1 MKIKNS
7 MITALKNIRRS
18 PYQAISAIFI
28 VSLTIF
34 IVGIFALVTFASQ
47 NILNNFE
54 TKPQIIAYLK
64 DGHTTEQVGGLL
76 GSLGATSGVKKAI
89 YISKEDALELYKKSV
104 GNDPVLLGT
113 VTDWG
118 IVTADILPASI
129 EITAQSPE
137 SFDNISKTLEAS
149 DLISITPQGKKEI
162 DYPQDV
168 VAELTKWT
176 NAIRMG
182 GLVLVVALTIV
193 AILTIMTIISMKI
206 SSRRF
211 EIRTFKLMGAK
222 NLYIIKPYLQ
232 ESVIYGLSGS
242 IIGWLGCF
250 IVLLYSTPF
259 LAPRIGSIIS
269 FPIHYTVYLILFGSL
284 IAFGLIISFFSSLF
298 ATSRFVKRSK

>member
-1 MKIKNS
+1 MS
-7 MITALKNIRRS
+7 TAIKNIRRS
-18 PYQAISAIFI
+18 PYQALSAIFI
-28 VSLTIF
+28 VSLTLF
-34 IVGIFALVTFASQ
+34 IVGIFGLVTAASQ
-47 NILNNFE
+47 EILNNFE

-76 GSLGATSGVKKAI
+76 SSLNSTSGVKKAV
-89 YISKEDALELYKKSV
+89 YISKNDALELYKKSV

-129 EITAQSPE
+129 EITAEKPDL
-137 SFDNISKTLEAS
+137 FKNIAATLEKS
-149 DLISITPQGKKEI
+149 DIVSVTPTGKKEI
-162 DYPQDV
+162 DFPQDV
-168 VAELTKWT
+168 ITELTKWT

-182 GLVLVVALTIV
+182 GLVLVVALTLV

-211 EIRTFKLMGAK
+211 EISTFKLMGAK

-232 ESVIYGLSGS
+232 ESVIYGLVGS
-242 IIGWLGCF
+242 IVGWLGCLVT
-250 IVLLYSTPF
+250 ILYTTPF

-269 FPIHYTVYLILFGSL
+269 FPIPFMAMFILFGAL
-284 IAFGLIISFFSSLF
+284 VLFGLIISFLSSLF
-298 ATSRFVKRSK
+298 AATRFVNRSK

>member
-1 MKIKNS
+1 MS
-7 MITALKNIRRS
+7 TALKNIRRS

-34 IVGIFALVTFASQ
+34 IVGIFGLVTAASQ
-47 NILNNFE
+47 VILNNFE

-64 DGHTTEQVGGLL
+64 DGHTTEQGGGLL
-76 GSLGATSGVKKAI
+76 SSLNSTSGVKKAI

-129 EITAQSPE
+129 EITAQNPD
-137 SFDNISKTLEAS
+137 SFKNIASTLEKN
-149 DLISITPQGKKEI
+149 DIISVTPQGKKEI

-168 VAELTKWT
+168 IAELTKWT

-182 GLVLVVALTIV
+182 GLVLVIALTLV

-211 EIRTFKLMGAK
+211 EISTFKLMGAR

-232 ESVIYGLSGS
+232 ESVIYGLTGAV
-242 IIGWLGCF
+242 IGWLGCF
-250 IVLLYSTPF
+250 VILLYSTPF

-269 FPIHYTVYLILFGSL
+269 FPIPFITIAILFGAL
-284 IAFGLIISFFSSLF
+284 IVFGLIISFLSSLF
-298 ATSRFVKRSK
+298 AATRFVNRSK

>member
-1 MKIKNS
+1 MS
-7 MITALKNIRRS
+7 TALKNIRRS
-18 PYQAISAIFI
+18 PYQALSAIFI

-34 IVGIFALVTFASQ
+34 IVGIFGLVSFASQ
-47 NILNNFE
+47 EILNNFE

-76 GSLGATSGVKKAI
+76 STLNSTTGVKKAI
-89 YISKEDALELYKKSV
+89 YISKDDALELYKKSV

-118 IVTADILPASI
+118 IVTADILPASV
-129 EITAQSPE
+129 EITAENPE
-137 SFDNISKTLEAS
+137 SFKSIASNLETS
-149 DLISITPQGKKEI
+149 DIISITPQGKKEI

-168 VAELTKWT
+168 ISELTKWT

-182 GLVLVVALTIV
+182 GLVLVIALTLV

-211 EIRTFKLMGAK
+211 EISTFKLLGAR
-222 NLYIIKPYLQ
+222 NIYIIKPYLQ
-232 ESVIYGLSGS
+232 ESVIYGLIGS
-242 IIGWLGCF
+242 VIGWLGCF
-250 IVLLYSTPF
+250 VILLYSTPF

-269 FPIHYTVYLILFGSL
+269 FPVSYIVYLILFGAL
-284 IAFGLIISFFSSLF
+284 IVFGLIISFLSSLF
-298 ATSRFVKRSK
+298 AATRFVNRSK

>member
-1 MKIKNS
+1 MS
-7 MITALKNIRRS
+7 TAIKNIRRS
-18 PYQAISAIFI
+18 PYQALSAIFI
-28 VSLTIF
+28 VSLTLF
-34 IVGIFALVTFASQ
+34 IVGIFGLVTAASQ
-47 NILNNFE
+47 EILNNFE

-76 GSLGATSGVKKAI
+76 SSLNSTSGVKKAV
-89 YISKEDALELYKKSV
+89 YISKNDALELYKKSV

-129 EITAQSPE
+129 EITAEKPD
-137 SFDNISKTLEAS
+137 FFKNIAATLEKS
-149 DLISITPQGKKEI
+149 DIVSITPTGKKEI
-162 DYPQDV
+162 DFPQDV
-168 VAELTKWT
+168 ITELTKWT

-182 GLVLVVALTIV
+182 GLVLVIALTLV

-211 EIRTFKLMGAK
+211 EISTFKLMGAK

-232 ESVIYGLSGS
+232 ESVIYGLVGS
-242 IIGWLGCF
+242 IVGWLGCLVT
-250 IVLLYSTPF
+250 ILYTTPF

-269 FPIHYTVYLILFGSL
+269 FPIPFMAMFILFGAL
-284 IAFGLIISFFSSLF
+284 VLFGLIISFLSSLF
-298 ATSRFVKRSK
+298 AATRFVNRSK

>member
-1 MKIKNS
+1 MS
-7 MITALKNIRRS
+7 TALKNIRRS
-18 PYQAISAIFI
+18 PYQALSAIFI
-28 VSLTIF
+28 VSLTLF
-34 IVGIFALVTFASQ
+34 IVGIFGLVTFASQ
-47 NILNNFE
+47 EILNNFE

-76 GSLGATSGVKKAI
+76 SSLNSTVGVKKAV
-89 YISKEDALELYKKSV
+89 YISKNDALELYKKSV

-118 IVTADILPASI
+118 IVTADILPASV
-129 EITAQSPE
+129 EITAEKPD
-137 SFDNISKTLEAS
+137 SFKNIAATLEKS
-149 DLISITPQGKKEI
+149 DIVSVTPQGKKEI

-168 VAELTKWT
+168 ITELTKWT

-182 GLVLVVALTIV
+182 GLVLVIALTLV

-211 EIRTFKLMGAK
+211 EISTYKLMGAK

-232 ESVIYGLSGS
+232 ESVIYGLTGAA
-242 IIGWLGCF
+242 IGWLGCF
-250 IVLLYSTPF
+250 VALLYTTPF

-269 FPIHYTVYLILFGSL
+269 FPIPYIIFLILFGAL
-284 IAFGLIISFFSSLF
+284 VVFGLIISFLSSLF
-298 ATSRFVKRSK
+298 AATRFVNRSK